1 MLEAARNGAFHSADA
16 TSDPASTTT
25 SLTSA
30 EVSK

>member
-1 MLEAARNGAFHSADA
+1 MLDAAGWALFQISAA
-16 TSDPASTTT
+16 NSDPSSTTT

>member
-1 MLEAARNGAFHSADA
+1 MLDAAGYALPQSSAA
-16 TSDPASTTT
+16 NPEPSSTTT